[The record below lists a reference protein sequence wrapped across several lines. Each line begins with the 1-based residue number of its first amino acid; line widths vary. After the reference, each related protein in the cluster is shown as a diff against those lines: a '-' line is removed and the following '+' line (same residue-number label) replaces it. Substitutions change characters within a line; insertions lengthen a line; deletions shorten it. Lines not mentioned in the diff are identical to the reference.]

1 MSKFYPDTKRLFEN
15 LRGRKARYSPEDLA
29 EEFEKYIT
37 DLEGNQIELET
48 NYRQQTSKDGKD
60 ERRQQRRT
68 QKYARPPKI
77 LDFVTRWLG
86 MTHQWWYSLPQG
98 KQGKEYTAVI
108 ERITQYCY
116 DVKYDGAVVG
126 LYNANIIARDL
137 GLKENIEISK
147 RGNEESMTLDNI
159 EKEIARLDKLDR
171 DVSDNKD

>member
-29 EEFEKYIT
+29 EEFKKYIT
-37 DLEGNQIELET
+37 DLEENQIELET
-48 NYRQQTSKDGKD
+48 NYRQQTSKG
-60 ERRQQRRT
+60 ERKQQRRT
-68 QKYARPPKI
+68 HKYARPPKI

-86 MTHQWWYSLPQG
+86 MTHQGWYSLPQG
-98 KQGKEYTAVI
+98 KRGKEYAAVI
-108 ERITQYCY
+108 GRITQYCY

-147 RGNEESMTLDNI
+147 RGNEEAMTLDNI

-171 DVSDNKD
+171 DVRKNKD

>member
-29 EEFEKYIT
+29 EEFKKYIA
-37 DLEGNQIELET
+37 DLEANQIEVET
-48 NYRQQTSKDGKD
+48 NYRYQSDD
-60 ERRQQRRT
+60 NSRRQQRRT

-86 MTHQWWYSLPQG
+86 MTHQWWYSLPHG
-98 KQGKEYTAVI
+98 KRGADYEAVI

-116 DVKYDGAVVG
+116 DTKFDGAVVG

-137 GLKENIEISK
+137 GLKENIAVSKREADEHLSEEALDAEIS
-147 RGNEESMTLDNI
+147 
-159 EKEIARLDKLDR
+159 RLQKVD
-171 DVSDNKD
+171 

>member
-1 MSKFYPDTKRLFEN
+1 MSKFYPETKRLFEN

-29 EEFEKYIT
+29 EEFKKYIT
-37 DLEGNQIELET
+37 DLEENQIEVET
-48 NYRQQTSKDGKD
+48 DYRQQTSKD

-86 MTHQWWYSLPQG
+86 MTHQWWYSLSQG
-98 KQGKEYTAVI
+98 KRGKEYAAVI

-126 LYNANIIARDL
+126 LYNPNIIARDL

-147 RGNEESMTLDNI
+147 RWNEESMTLDNI

-171 DVSDNKD
+171 DVSKNKD

>member
-1 MSKFYPDTKRLFEN
+1 MAHFYPDTKRLFEN

-37 DLEGNQIELET
+37 DLEENQIEVET
-48 NYRQQTSKDGKD
+48 NYRQQSEEGG
-60 ERRQQRRT
+60 RRQQRRI
-68 QKYARPPKI
+68 QSYSRPPKI
-77 LDFVTRWLG
+77 MDFVVRWLG

-98 KQGKEYTAVI
+98 KRGKEYTAVI

-147 RGNEESMTLDNI
+147 RGNEEAMTLDNI
-159 EKEIARLDKLDR
+159 EKEIERLDKLDR
-171 DVSDNKD
+171 DVRKNKD

>member
-29 EEFEKYIT
+29 EEFKKYIA
-37 DLEGNQIELET
+37 DLEDNQIEVET
-48 NYRQQTSKDGKD
+48 NYRYQTSND

-86 MTHQWWYSLPQG
+86 MTHQWWYSLPHG
-98 KQGKEYTAVI
+98 KRGADYEAVI

-116 DVKYDGAVVG
+116 DTKFDGAVVG

-137 GLKENIEISK
+137 GLKENVEISK
-147 RGNEESMTLDNI
+147 RGNEEAMTLDNI

-171 DVSDNKD
+171 DVRKNKD